1 MTDVR
6 PLIEVRHVDKRFDST
21 GTQALKDVSLS
32 IHAGEVICI
41 VGPSGCGKSTL
52 LRTLNVL
59 EPVSSGEVWIEGV
72 SVHAHGARLDRLRTK
87 VGMVFQQFNL
97 FPHLD
102 VLENLMLAPIKVL
115 RQPVGA
121 VRARALALLEQ
132 VGLADKA
139 RSRPG
144 QLSGGQ
150 QQRVA
155 IARALCM
162 QPDVML
168 FDEPTSALD
177 PEMVG
182 EVLDVMRDLAHK
194 GMTMCI
200 VTHEMAFAR
209 AVATRVV
216 FMEAG
221 SIVWQDAPERFF
233 SNRENARLRAFLGQ
247 AL

>member
-1 MTDVR
+1 MAEPR
-6 PLIEVRHVDKRFDST
+6 PLIEVRGVDKRFPGA
-21 GTQALKDVSLS
+21 GTLALKDVSLS
-32 IHAGEVICI
+32 IRAGEVVCI

-59 EPVSSGEVWIEGV
+59 EPVTSGEVWIEGV
-72 SVHAHGARLDRLRTK
+72 PVHARGARLDRLRTK

-97 FPHLD
+97 FPHMD
-102 VLENLMLAPIKVL
+102 VLENLMLAPLKVL
-115 RQPVGA
+115 RQPVA
-121 VRARALALLEQ
+121 SVRARALSLLDR

-182 EVLDVMRDLAHK
+182 EVLDVMRSLAVE

-221 SIVWQDAPERFF
+221 SVAWQDAPEPFF
-233 SNRENARLRAFLGQ
+233 SNPANARLRTFLGHSS
-247 AL
+247 